1 MNLYLLRHADAIDH
15 AETDMG
21 RYLSEKGIAQAKVV
35 GKFCRENDIAPDIVL
50 SSPYRRT
57 EETANIVAKKLE
69 NAEVLIAPFLSSG
82 MVPAAALEGLAPYS
96 HLHTVMIV
104 GHEPDFGLLAARLLG
119 LPEPRRLHIRK
130 ASLTLLE
137 LTELEAGAATLHF
150 VIPAKFMDR

>member
-1 MNLYLLRHADAIDH
+1 
-15 AETDMG
+15 
-21 RYLSEKGIAQAKVV
+21 
-35 GKFCRENDIAPDIVL
+35 
-50 SSPYRRT
+50 
-57 EETANIVAKKLE
+57 
-69 NAEVLIAPFLSSG
+69 